1 MQEAGFHDGL
11 SKYAHCSGDISYH
24 RQYPYQIAN
33 TMAFVLNKKKLT
45 GSGYKPKEEEAIH
58 EILSWGRIPGH
69 NKILM
74 FFGTAVEAFQNAC
87 NKLMGRFESVLP
99 KGCLKARIR
108 YTKRES
114 RDAPS
119 ASLGDTLGDE
129 ASGYVIVD
137 AAGAPMKY
145 DMLSVMQDQ

>member
-1 MQEAGFHDGL
+1 
-11 SKYAHCSGDISYH
+11 
-24 RQYPYQIAN
+24 
-33 TMAFVLNKKKLT
+33 
-45 GSGYKPKEEEAIH
+45 
-58 EILSWGRIPGH
+58 
-69 NKILM
+69 M

-87 NKLMGRFESVLP
+87 NKLLGRFESVLP

-145 DMLSVMQDQ
+145 DMLSVMQDNAIIQY

>member
-1 MQEAGFHDGL
+1 MGWDL
-11 SKYAHCSGDISYH
+11 SPLWNAAFGGHLP
-24 RQYPYQIAN
+24 PY
-33 TMAFVLNKKKLT
+33 
-45 GSGYKPKEEEAIH
+45 
-58 EILSWGRIPGH
+58 
-69 NKILM
+69 
-74 FFGTAVEAFQNAC
+74 

-114 RDAPS
+114 REAPS
-119 ASLGDTLGDE
+119 ASLGAPLGDE